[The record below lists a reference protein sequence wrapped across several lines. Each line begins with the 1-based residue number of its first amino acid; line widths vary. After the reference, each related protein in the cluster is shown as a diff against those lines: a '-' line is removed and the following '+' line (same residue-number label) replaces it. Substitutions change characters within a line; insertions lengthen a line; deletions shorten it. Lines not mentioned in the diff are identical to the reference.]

1 MFNYDDYDKPI
12 EIKSAFNGNYVLY
25 ESNGDKNG
33 LLSIYEYFNKI
44 KPSLRDLIDFYNTKG
59 EWKVQLSMH
68 ISFKILF
75 NIIENQIMHSKSDNV
90 EIMRGL
96 DTNDVIDELIES
108 FAKRYQEG
116 LEKKMKDSDYAFE
129 RVELLEYH
137 FHKVS
142 L

>member
-1 MFNYDDYDKPI
+1 M
-12 EIKSAFNGNYVLY
+12 ESA
-25 ESNGDKNG
+25 
-33 LLSIYEYFNKI
+33 I
-44 KPSLRDLIDFYNTKG
+44 
-59 EWKVQLSMH
+59 SMQ
-68 ISFKILF
+68 ISFKILL
-75 NIIENQIMHSKSDNV
+75 NTTENQKMHLKSDNV

-116 LEKKMKDSDYAFE
+116 LETKMKGRNYAFE

>member
-1 MFNYDDYDKPI
+1 M
-12 EIKSAFNGNYVLY
+12 ESA
-25 ESNGDKNG
+25 
-33 LLSIYEYFNKI
+33 I
-44 KPSLRDLIDFYNTKG
+44 
-59 EWKVQLSMH
+59 SMQ

-75 NIIENQIMHSKSDNV
+75 NTTENQIMDSKSHNV
-90 EIMRGL
+90 EIMRVL

-108 FAKRYQEG
+108 FPKRYQEG
-116 LEKKMKDSDYAFE
+116 LETQMKGSNYAFE

>member
-1 MFNYDDYDKPI
+1 M
-12 EIKSAFNGNYVLY
+12 
-25 ESNGDKNG
+25 
-33 LLSIYEYFNKI
+33 
-44 KPSLRDLIDFYNTKG
+44 
-59 EWKVQLSMH
+59 Q

-75 NIIENQIMHSKSDNV
+75 NTTENQIMDSKSHNV
-90 EIMRGL
+90 EIMRVL

-108 FAKRYQEG
+108 FPKRYQEG
-116 LEKKMKDSDYAFE
+116 LETQMKGSNYAFE